1 MAKHKAPGR
10 IRRLLGGTRAAA
22 GPFPYGPG
30 SSGDPV
36 VSFTPTLIEALKL
49 VDHPIALEKLYQT
62 QPAVRICVDFL
73 SYNIAHTRLKS
84 YRRTEDSREE
94 VAFTHPLAT
103 VLRQPNSYM
112 NGFDLIRSTVADM
125 AIFDAAY
132 WWKVRRGDQMQMFRI
147 PPRYIQPKNG
157 DILTGPAW
165 YELTTAQ
172 GPRHLQPSDVVDFS
186 GYNPFDTRIGMS
198 VLLSLSA
205 VLTEEVEASRYR
217 TKLWQQGARQQG
229 FLARPKDAPPMDDLA
244 RSSFR
249 EGLNQFTRGGAKEG
263 QWMLLEEGEQPYPIA
278 FSPKDAEFI
287 AGRNWALDTVA
298 TAYHIPLAVL
308 SRGGTFTFAS
318 MKEFHKMVYVDTLGP
333 WDARFE
339 ATVNSQLVPD
349 FDDPNL
355 YVEFNIEEKLQ
366 GDFETSADAFR
377 AHTQVPDMSVNEA
390 RRKQN
395 LPRIDDPEFD
405 VPAKPANY
413 NYGISEPAPS
423 GQVVPTNGQSGMSAA
438 DLEQLLEGTHE

>member
-1 MAKHKAPGR
+1 MAKHRAPGL
-10 IRRLLGGTRAAA
+10 IRRLLGSSGAAA

-36 VSFTPTLIEALKL
+36 VSFTPQLIEALKL
-49 VDHPIALEKLYQT
+49 VDHPIALERLYQT

-73 SYNIAHTRLKS
+73 AENIAHTRLKA
-84 YRRTEDSREE
+84 YHRTSDSREE
-94 VAFTHPLAT
+94 VPFEHPLAK
-103 VLRQPNSYM
+103 VLRQPNSFM
-112 NGFDLIRSTVADM
+112 NGFDLIYGTVADM

-132 WWKVRRGDQMQMFRI
+132 WWKVVRGDQIQLFRI
-147 PPRYIQPKNG
+147 PPRYILAKQG

-165 YELTTAQ
+165 YEMTTTS
-172 GPRHLQPSDVVDFS
+172 GPRHLQPSEVVDFS
-186 GYNPFDTRIGMS
+186 GYNPWDTRVGLS
-198 VLLSLSA
+198 VLLALSA

-229 FLARPKDAPPMDDLA
+229 FLQRPKDSPPMDELS
-244 RSSFR
+244 RQSFR
-249 EGLNQFTRGGAKEG
+249 SGLNEFTRGGAKEG
-263 QWMLLEEGEQPYPIA
+263 QWMLLEEGEQPFPIA

-298 TAYHIPLAVL
+298 TAYRIPLSVL

-318 MKEFHKMVYVDTLGP
+318 MVEFHKMVYVDTLGP
-333 WDARFE
+333 WNARIENKIDA
-339 ATVNSQLVPD
+339 QLLPE
-349 FDDPNL
+349 FNDPSL

-366 GDFETSADAFR
+366 GDFESSAAAFR
-377 AHTQVPDMSVNEA
+377 SHVQVPDMSVNES
-390 RRKQN
+390 RRLQN

-405 VPAKPANY
+405 IPAKPTNY
-413 NYGISEPAPS
+413 NFGTPDVGPAP
-423 GQVVPTNGQSGMSAA
+423 GVPLTNGQSGMSAA